1 MIKSIA
7 HTETLYGNQRLIVD
21 AADLTAICGYYE
33 IMVMTKD
40 GEEVDSRRCDS
51 AEKALLIYKQFE
63 QRYCNVFVAN
73 ADPTRIDY
81 YDYCKVDKALNQL
94 KEAREIYPEDNWTIL
109 TEKQYEAKQRALYI
123 KPPKEITEAR
133 YYEMLDVLPPL
144 RFVTRNGVQSFILA
158 EPLDLNYCTQ
168 FAKYNGKYYTAV
180 VEYGNPETYLENIL
194 TKEA

>member
-7 HTETLYGNQRLIVD
+7 HTETLYGNQNLIVD

-63 QRYCNVFVAN
+63 QKYCNVFVAS
-73 ADPTRIDY
+73 ADPASLEY
-81 YDYCKVDKALNQL
+81 YDYCKVDKALDQL
-94 KEAREIYPEDNWTIL
+94 REAREIYPEDNWTIL

-123 KPPKEITEAR
+123 KPPKEITEER
-133 YYEMLDVLPPL
+133 FYEMLDVMPPL
-144 RFVTRNGVQSFILA
+144 RWVTRNGVQSFILA
-158 EPLDLNYCTQ
+158 EPLDLNYYTQ
-168 FAKYNGKYYTAV
+168 FAKYNGKYYTATI
-180 VEYGNPETYLENIL
+180 EYGNKETYLENVL

>member
-7 HTETLYGNQRLIVD
+7 HTETLYGNQNLIVD

-33 IMVMTKD
+33 IIVMTKD

-63 QRYCNVFVAN
+63 QKYCNVFVAS
-73 ADPTRIDY
+73 ADPASLEY
-81 YDYCKVDKALNQL
+81 YNYCTVDKALNQL

-123 KPPKEITEAR
+123 KPPKEITEER

-158 EPLDLNYCTQ
+158 EPLDLNYYTQ

-180 VEYGNPETYLENIL
+180 IEYGNHETYLENIL
-194 TKEA
+194 IKEA

>member
-1 MIKSIA
+1 MIKSLA
-7 HTETLYGNQRLIVD
+7 HTETLYGNQHLTIN

-40 GEEVDSRRCDS
+40 GEEIASRRCDTE
-51 AEKALLIYKQFE
+51 EKALLIYKQLE
-63 QRYCNVFVAN
+63 QRYSNVFVAS
-73 ADPTRIDY
+73 ADPASLEY
-81 YDYCKVDKALNQL
+81 YNYCKVDKALNQL

-109 TEKQYEAKQRALYI
+109 TEKQYEEKQRALYI
-123 KPPKEITEAR
+123 KPPEEITEER

-144 RFVTRNGVQSFILA
+144 RWVTRNGVQSFILA
-158 EPLDLNYCTQ
+158 EPLDLNYYTQ
-168 FAKYNGKYYTAV
+168 FAKYNDKYYTAV